1 MSLALRA
8 TGSRH
13 QFDIKGLVQTHYY
26 PAIRYPAIRN
36 PAIRYPAGNYP
47 VSIRNPVSGKK
58 PIRYIPSNYWSI
70 SHGFCDMDA
79 GCFCHRSQTDTHDRI
94 KALPARSHEAM
105 TSKAEFYHYTS

>member
-8 TGSRH
+8 TGSGH
-13 QFDIKGLVQTHYY
+13 QFDIKGSLQTHYY

-58 PIRYIPSNYWSI
+58 PIRYIPNFLIYVFLVFLI
-70 SHGFCDMDA
+70 
-79 GCFCHRSQTDTHDRI
+79 
-94 KALPARSHEAM
+94 LVHEV
-105 TSKAEFYHYTS
+105 YHYKDALTSRLILHK